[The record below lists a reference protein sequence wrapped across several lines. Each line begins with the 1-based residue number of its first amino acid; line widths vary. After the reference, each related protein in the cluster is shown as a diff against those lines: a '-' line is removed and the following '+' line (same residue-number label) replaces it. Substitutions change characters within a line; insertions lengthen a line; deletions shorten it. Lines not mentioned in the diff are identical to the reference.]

1 VNSIWAFMKQRGR
14 PKLEELPTRQFI
26 LEAATLL
33 FREKGFK
40 KTSVEE
46 ICQRADISKMSFYRS
61 FKDKIELFIT
71 IFTPFLEEEL
81 AWSELLVLREI
92 PFKTK
97 LDELLKRRKENLLT
111 PFTSLFLEL
120 YPTENPELH
129 AFAEEMQQR
138 IDTLN
143 LRFLKLGQK
152 EKVISKNI
160 EPAIFLLLIQKRNEL
175 ILDPALVAIAPN
187 FEERFLIV
195 NEFFY
200 FGLKGCKDEL

>member
-1 VNSIWAFMKQRGR
+1 MKKRGR
-14 PKLEELPTRQFI
+14 PKLKELPTRQFI
-26 LEAATLL
+26 LEAAKLL

-40 KTSVEE
+40 KTSIEE

-81 AWSELLVLREI
+81 AWSELLLLREM
-92 PFKTK
+92 PFRTK
-97 LDELLKRRKENLLT
+97 LDELLKRRKENLHNS
-111 PFTSLFLEL
+111 FTSLILEL
-120 YPTENPELH
+120 YPTENQELR
-129 AFAEEMQQR
+129 AFAEVMQQR
-138 IDTLN
+138 IDALN

-160 EPAIFLLLIQKRNEL
+160 KPEIFLLLIQKRNEL
-175 ILDPALVAIAPN
+175 IMDSSLVSIAPS
-187 FEERFLIV
+187 FEERFLII

-200 FGLKGCKDEL
+200 FGLKGNHEEQGGR

>member
-1 VNSIWAFMKQRGR
+1 MKQRGR

-26 LEAATLL
+26 LEAAMLL

-46 ICQRADISKMSFYRS
+46 ICQRACVSKMSFYRS
-61 FKDKIELFIT
+61 FKDKIQLFIT

-81 AWSELLVLREI
+81 AWSELLLLHEI
-92 PFKTK
+92 PFRTK
-97 LDELLKRRKENLLT
+97 LDELLKRRKENALA
-111 PFTSLFLEL
+111 PFTALFLEL
-120 YPTENPELH
+120 YPTENLELH
-129 AFAEEMQQR
+129 AFAREMQQR

-143 LRFLKLGQK
+143 LRFLRQGQK

-160 EPAIFLLLIQKRNEL
+160 KPAIFLLLIQKRNEL
-175 ILDPALVAIAPN
+175 FIDPALVALAPN

-200 FGLKGCKDEL
+200 FGLKGRNHEL